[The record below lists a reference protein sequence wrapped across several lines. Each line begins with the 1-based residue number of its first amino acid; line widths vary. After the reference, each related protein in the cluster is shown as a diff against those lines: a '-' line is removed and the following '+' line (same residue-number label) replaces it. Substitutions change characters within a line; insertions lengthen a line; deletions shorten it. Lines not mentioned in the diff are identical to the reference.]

1 MSRKPW
7 LPLLGA
13 ALTLV
18 SLQVMAQD
26 ADNVADIR
34 CVAVGIRSAALPDS
48 RQKSAGLL
56 MALYFIGRLDG
67 RDPNSISRRRL
78 SEQLAKMTAADFT
91 TEAARCGNS
100 LSTKG
105 AQITHVGQDLSKQL
119 AGR

>member
-1 MSRKPW
+1 MLSKPSVA
-7 LPLLGA
+7 LLGA
-13 ALTLV
+13 ALTLM
-18 SLQVMAQD
+18 SLPVMAQD

-34 CVAVGIRSAALPDS
+34 CVVVGIRSAALPDS
-48 RQKSAGLL
+48 HQKSAGLL
-56 MALYFIGRLDG
+56 MALYFIGKLDG
-67 RDPNSISRRRL
+67 RDPNIDLEARL